1 LIPEGLTLRVATLRA
16 RERAVGVLIKMRWAV
31 LATVL
36 RISEGGVGAMKWI
49 IAFDQDDLT
58 LVIAVFVSGV
68 AISLALL

>member
-1 LIPEGLTLRVATLRA
+1 
-16 RERAVGVLIKMRWAV
+16 MRWAV

-58 LVIAVFVSGV
+58 LVIAFFVSGV